1 MATTRTI
8 PTVKY
13 VIISGEDKYRKEQMI
28 AWLKRRGMLDATSE
42 TFIRKG
48 KR

>member
-1 MATTRTI
+1 MASV

-13 VIISGEDKYRKEQMI
+13 VVISGEDKYRKEQMI
-28 AWLKRRGMLDATSE
+28 AWLKRRGMLDKTSE
-42 TFIRKG
+42 NFIRNG